1 MQPDPVLI
9 IGSGSQSACNI
20 TGLCAAIAE
29 RMQRPVNVVLTESAR
44 RFVTE
49 DTLRN
54 VGGAQH
60 VLTEDSVQLTATP
73 NHIWLSARC
82 CCVVVYPASAGFIG
96 KMANGLALD
105 LASTILL
112 AAHAKPIFVFPS
124 TNPEM
129 WANPLVK
136 RNIAA
141 LESCHFNVYRTG
153 DGLAPDVESAAQYVA
168 SQLQGRE
175 S

>member
-1 MQPDPVLI
+1 MQANPVLI

-20 TGLCAAIAE
+20 TGLCATMMT
-29 RMQRPVNVVLTESAR
+29 RMRCGVNVVLTQAAW

-49 DTLRN
+49 ETLRN

-60 VLTEDSVQLTATP
+60 VLGDHSTQVTAKP
-73 NHIWLSARC
+73 NHIWLSSEC

-96 KMANGLALD
+96 KMAHGLALD
-105 LASTILL
+105 LASTIVL

-124 TNPEM
+124 TNAEM

-136 RNIAA
+136 RNIAS
-141 LESCHFNVYRTG
+141 LESDRFLVYPTA
-153 DGLAPDVESAAQYVA
+153 DGLAPDVERAAEYVA
-168 SQLQGRE
+168 SQLYGRRP
-175 S
+175 

>member
-1 MQPDPVLI
+1 MHPDPVLI

-20 TGLCAAIAE
+20 TGLCAAIAV
-29 RMQRPVNVVLTESAR
+29 RMRRAVNVVLTEAAR

-60 VLTEDSVQLTATP
+60 VLGDHSTQVTAKP
-73 NHIWLSARC
+73 NHIWLSSES

-96 KMANGLALD
+96 KMAHGLALD
-105 LASTILL
+105 LASTIVL
-112 AAHAKPIFVFPS
+112 AAHTKPIFVFPS
-124 TNPEM
+124 TNAEM

-136 RNIAA
+136 RNIAL
-141 LESCHFNVYRTG
+141 LESCHFHVYPTN
-153 DGLAPDVESAAQYVA
+153 DGLAPDVENAAEYVA
-168 SQLQGRE
+168 SQLRGRGP
-175 S
+175 